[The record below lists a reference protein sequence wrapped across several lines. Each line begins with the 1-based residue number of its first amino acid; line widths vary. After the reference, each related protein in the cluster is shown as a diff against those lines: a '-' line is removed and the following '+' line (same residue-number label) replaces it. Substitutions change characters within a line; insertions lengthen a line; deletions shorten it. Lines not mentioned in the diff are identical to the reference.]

1 MQATNYFKKIMKSKL
16 FLLTAFASLVP
27 LSASI
32 AQTKTTTPTIEHSQ
46 GLYKTAAPD
55 WSKITWDTLPAIQQP
70 GFLKIPKNLISTFG
84 YDPSRSWTAGQ
95 KVDSVVML
103 GDADDA
109 FKMSALSLKAIGT
122 VALPTTATTTKPTL
136 KDFGLMQWQT
146 PKTLVK
152 AMPELSNLSL
162 SEVPPLAALF
172 SKNGG
177 GGGTVSQAIASNPQA
192 ADLTLDKIDLSKYSL
207 DSIPGLDKTQ
217 LGKFKSWQQAHV
229 NQIPK
234 LSQVPF
240 DKMPQPISSGIGVVG
255 IASVVLGTAEKGDA
269 RAGNDYFVSGSVV
282 RGDAYGNPRGDRTL
296 TVACPPSIECSYLE
310 MGDFAGSQGGLYGK
324 RWASGSSQIV
334 KGGYGFLAAVNGGKE
349 PTGRLV
355 YGSGFKVALTGVS
368 ESKGTA
374 DFGLFFRICARP
386 PFMQK
391 TCTPYFI
398 GPVPWLPVSENDL
411 VIVGT
416 GR

>member
-1 MQATNYFKKIMKSKL
+1 MKSKL
-16 FLLTAFASLVP
+16 FLLTALASVLP

-32 AQTKTTTPTIEHSQ
+32 AETPTTTQATPTINYSQ
-46 GLYKTAAPD
+46 GKYKTAAPD
-55 WSKITWDTLPAIQQP
+55 WSKITWDTLPPIQQP
-70 GFLKIPKNLISTFG
+70 GFLVIPKNLISTFG

-109 FKMSALSLKAIGT
+109 FKMSALSLKTIGA

-177 GGGTVSQAIASNPQA
+177 GGTVSQAIASNPQA

-217 LGKFKSWQQAHV
+217 LGKFKSWQQAYV

-240 DKMPQPISSGIGVVG
+240 DKMPQPISSGIDVVA
-255 IASVVLGTAEKGDA
+255 IASVVLGTAEKGDPS
-269 RAGNDYFVSGSVV
+269 AGNDYFVSGSVV
-282 RGDAYGNPRGDRTL
+282 RGDRTEE
-296 TVACPPSIECSYLE
+296 VACPAGKECSYLE
-310 MGDFAGSQGGLYGK
+310 MGDFAGSEGSLYGK
-324 RWASGSSQIV
+324 RWASGSSQQV
-334 KGGYGFLAAVNGGKE
+334 KGGYGILAAVNGGKE

-386 PFMQK
+386 PFQQK

>member
-1 MQATNYFKKIMKSKL
+1 DLHDFLYSKL

-32 AQTKTTTPTIEHSQ
+32 AETPSEASSATPTIDYSQ
-46 GLYKTAAPD
+46 GLHKTAAPN

-109 FKMSALSLKAIGT
+109 FKMSYLSLKTISK

-162 SEVPPLAALF
+162 SEVPPLAELF

-177 GGGTVSQAIASNPQA
+177 GGGTISQAISSNPQA

-217 LGKFKSWQQAHV
+217 LGKFKSWQQAYV

-234 LSQVPF
+234 LNQVPF
-240 DKMPQPISSGIGVVG
+240 DKMPQPISSDVGIVG

-269 RAGNDYFVSGSVV
+269 SAGNDYFVSGSVV
-282 RGDAYGNPRGDRTL
+282 RGDRTEE
-296 TVACPPSIECSYLE
+296 VACPQGIECSYLE
-310 MGDFAGSQGGLYGK
+310 MGDFAGEQGGLYGK
-324 RWASGSSQIV
+324 RWASGSSQQV
-334 KGGYGFLAAVNGGKE
+334 KGGYGILAAVNGGKE

-355 YGSGFKVALTGVS
+355 YGSGFKVALTGVN

-386 PFMQK
+386 PFQQK

>member
-1 MQATNYFKKIMKSKL
+1 MKFKL

-32 AQTKTTTPTIEHSQ
+32 AETPTTTPTIEHSQ
-46 GLYKTAAPD
+46 GLHKTTAPD
-55 WSKITWDTLPAIQQP
+55 WSKITWDTLPPVQQP
-70 GFLKIPKNLISTFG
+70 GFLKIPKNLISVFG

-109 FKMSALSLKAIGT
+109 FKMSALSLKAIDT

-162 SEVPPLAALF
+162 SEVPPLADLF

-177 GGGTVSQAIASNPQA
+177 GTISQAISSNPQA

-217 LGKFKSWQQAHV
+217 LGKFKSWQQAYI

-234 LSQVPF
+234 LNQVPF
-240 DKMPQPISSGIGVVG
+240 DKMPQPISSDVGIVG

-269 RAGNDYFVSGSVV
+269 SAGNDYFVSGSVV
-282 RGDAYGNPRGDRTL
+282 RGDRTL
-296 TVACPPSIECSYLE
+296 TVACPPGIECSYLE
-310 MGDFAGSQGGLYGK
+310 MGDFVGSEGSLYGK
-324 RWASGSSQIV
+324 RWASGSSQQV
-334 KGGYGFLAAVNGGKE
+334 KGGYGILAAVNGGKE

-355 YGSGFKVALTGVS
+355 YGSGFKVALTGVN
-368 ESKGTA
+368 ESLGTA

-386 PFMQK
+386 PFQQK

>member
-1 MQATNYFKKIMKSKL
+1 MKFKL

-32 AQTKTTTPTIEHSQ
+32 AETPTTTPTIEHSQ
-46 GLYKTAAPD
+46 GNYKTAAPD
-55 WSKITWDTLPAIQQP
+55 WSKITWDTLPPVQQP

-109 FKMSALSLKAIGT
+109 FKMSDLSLKAIDT

-162 SEVPPLAALF
+162 SEVPPLADLF

-177 GGGTVSQAIASNPQA
+177 GTISQAISSNRQA

-207 DSIPGLDKTQ
+207 NSIPGLTKTQ
-217 LGKFKSWQQAHV
+217 LVKFEAWQQAYV

-240 DKMPQPISSGIGVVG
+240 DKMPQPISSGIDVVG

-269 RAGNDYFVSGSVV
+269 KAGNNYFVSGSVV
-282 RGDAYGNPRGDRTL
+282 RGDAYGDPSGERTVS
-296 TVACPPSIECSYLE
+296 VACPPDKECSYLE
-310 MGDFAGSQGGLYGK
+310 MGDFAGSEGSLYGK
-324 RWASGSSQIV
+324 RWASGSSQQV
-334 KGGYGFLAAVNGGKE
+334 KGGYGILAAVNGGKE

-355 YGSGFKVALTGVS
+355 YGSGFKVALTGVN

-386 PFMQK
+386 PFQQK

>member
-1 MQATNYFKKIMKSKL
+1 MKFKL

-32 AQTKTTTPTIEHSQ
+32 AETPTTTPTIEHSQ
-46 GLYKTAAPD
+46 GNYKTAAPD
-55 WSKITWDTLPAIQQP
+55 WSKITWDTLPPVQQP
-70 GFLKIPKNLISTFG
+70 GFLKIPKNLISVFG

-109 FKMSALSLKAIGT
+109 FKMSDLSLKAIDT
-122 VALPTTATTTKPTL
+122 VALPTTGTTTKPTL

-162 SEVPPLAALF
+162 SEVPPLADLF
-172 SKNGG
+172 SRNGAAG
-177 GGGTVSQAIASNPQA
+177 LGSSTISQAIASNPQVA
-192 ADLTLDKIDLSKYSL
+192 NLTLDKIDLSKYSL
-207 DSIPGLDKTQ
+207 NSIPGLDKTQ
-217 LGKFKSWQQAHV
+217 LGKFKSWQQAYL

-240 DKMPQPISSGIGVVG
+240 DKMPQPISSGIDVVG
-255 IASVVLGTAEKGDA
+255 IVSVVLGTAEKGDA

-282 RGDAYGNPRGDRTL
+282 RGDRTL

-324 RWASGSSQIV
+324 RWASGSSQQV

-355 YGSGFKVALTGVS
+355 YGNGFKVALTGVN
-368 ESKGTA
+368 ESLGTA

-386 PFMQK
+386 PFQQK

>member
-1 MQATNYFKKIMKSKL
+1 MMKSKL

-27 LSASI
+27 LSASV
-32 AQTKTTTPTIEHSQ
+32 AQTPTIHYSH

-55 WSKITWDTLPAIQQP
+55 WSKITWETLPPIQQP

-109 FKMSALSLKAIGT
+109 FKMSALSLKTIGA
-122 VALPTTATTTKPTL
+122 VALPTTTTTTKPTL

-172 SKNGG
+172 SQN

-192 ADLTLDKIDLSKYSL
+192 ADSPLSNIDLSKYSL
-207 DSIPGLDKTQ
+207 DSIPGLTKTQ
-217 LGKFKSWQQAHV
+217 LGKFKAWQQAYV
-229 NQIPK
+229 NQVPG
-234 LSQVPF
+234 LNRVPF
-240 DKMPQPISSGIGVVG
+240 DKMPQPISSLLGVVG

-269 RAGNDYFVSGSVV
+269 KAGNDYFVSGSVV
-282 RGDAYGNPRGDRTL
+282 RGDRTVS
-296 TVACPPSIECSYLE
+296 VACPPGKECSYLE
-310 MGDFAGSQGGLYGK
+310 MGDFAGSEGSLYGK
-324 RWASGSSQIV
+324 RWASGSSQQV
-334 KGGYGFLAAVNGGKE
+334 RGGYGFLASVNGGKE

-355 YGSGFKVALTGVS
+355 YGSEFKVALTGVS

-386 PFMQK
+386 PFQQK

-398 GPVPWLPVSENDL
+398 GRVPWLPVSENDL

-416 GR
+416 GQ

>member
-1 MQATNYFKKIMKSKL
+1 MKYKL
-16 FLLTAFASLVP
+16 FLLAALATLAPIST
-27 LSASI
+27 SI
-32 AQTKTTTPTIEHSQ
+32 AQTPTIDYSQ
-46 GLYKTAAPD
+46 GKYKTAAPN
-55 WSKITWDTLPAIQQP
+55 WSKITWDSLPAIQQS
-70 GFLKIPKNLISTFG
+70 GFLKISKNLISTFG

-109 FKMSALSLKAIGT
+109 FKMSALSLKDIGT
-122 VALPTTATTTKPTL
+122 LALPTTATTTKPTL
-136 KDFGLMQWQT
+136 KDFGLLQWQT

-162 SEVPPLAALF
+162 SEVPPLADLF

-177 GGGTVSQAIASNPQA
+177 FGGGTVSQAIASNPQV

-217 LGKFKSWQQAHV
+217 LGKFKSWQQAYV

-234 LSQVPF
+234 LNQVPF
-240 DKMPQPISSGIGVVG
+240 NKMPQPISSDIGVVG
-255 IASVVLGTAEKGDA
+255 IASVVLGTAEKGNA
-269 RAGNDYFVSGSVV
+269 WAGNDYFVSGSVV
-282 RGDAYGNPRGDRTL
+282 RGDRTV
-296 TVACPPSIECSYLE
+296 TVACPPGKECSYLE
-310 MGDFAGSQGGLYGK
+310 MGDFAGSEGSLYGK
-324 RWASGSSQIV
+324 RWASGSSQQV
-334 KGGYGFLAAVNGGKE
+334 SGGYGILTAVNGGKE

-355 YGSGFKVALTGVS
+355 YGSGFKVALTGIN
-368 ESKGTA
+368 ESLGTA

-386 PFMQK
+386 PFQQK

>member
-1 MQATNYFKKIMKSKL
+1 MQATNYLKKIMKSKL
-16 FLLTAFASLVP
+16 FLLTALASVLP

-32 AQTKTTTPTIEHSQ
+32 AQTPTTTQATPTINYSQ
-46 GLYKTAAPD
+46 GKYKTAAPD
-55 WSKITWDTLPAIQQP
+55 WSKITWDTLPPVQQP

-109 FKMSALSLKAIGT
+109 FKMSALSLKAIDT

-162 SEVPPLAALF
+162 SEVPPLADLF
-172 SKNGG
+172 SKNGSG
-177 GGGTVSQAIASNPQA
+177 YGTVSQAIASNPQV

-207 DSIPGLDKTQ
+207 NSIPGLTKTQ
-217 LGKFKSWQQAHV
+217 LGKFKSWQQAYV

-240 DKMPQPISSGIGVVG
+240 DKMPQPISSGIDVVG

-269 RAGNDYFVSGSVV
+269 RAGNGYFVSGSVV
-282 RGDAYGNPRGDRTL
+282 RGDRTVP
-296 TVACPPSIECSYLE
+296 VACPPGKECSYLE

-334 KGGYGFLAAVNGGKE
+334 KGGYGFLASVNGGKE

-386 PFMQK
+386 PFQQK

>member
-1 MQATNYFKKIMKSKL
+1 MQSKL
-16 FLLTAFASLVP
+16 FLLAVMATLLP
-27 LSASI
+27 LSTLKSLRADTPVV
-32 AQTKTTTPTIEHSQ
+32 APTIDYSQ

-55 WSKITWDTLPAIQQP
+55 WSKITWDTLPPIQQP
-70 GFLKIPKNLISTFG
+70 GFLVIPKNLISTFG

-109 FKMSALSLKAIGT
+109 FKMSDLNLKTIGAH
-122 VALPTTATTTKPTL
+122 ALPAATPKTTELTL

-146 PKTLVK
+146 PKSLVK
-152 AMPELSNLSL
+152 AIPSLGNLNL
-162 SEVPPLAALF
+162 KRVPPLATLF

-177 GGGTVSQAIASNPQA
+177 LGGGTVSQTVASNPQV

-207 DSIPGLDKTQ
+207 DSIPGLTKTQ
-217 LGKFKSWQQAHV
+217 LVKFKAWQQAYV

-234 LSQVPF
+234 LNRVPF

-255 IASVVLGTAEKGDA
+255 IASVVLGTAEKGDP

-282 RGDAYGNPRGDRTL
+282 RGDRTVS
-296 TVACPPSIECSYLE
+296 VACTPGIECSYLE

-324 RWASGSSQIV
+324 RWASGSSQQV
-334 KGGYGFLAAVNGGKE
+334 KGGYGILAAVNGGKE

-355 YGSGFKVALTGVS
+355 YGSGFKVALTGVN

-386 PFMQK
+386 PFQQK

>member
-1 MQATNYFKKIMKSKL
+1 MQSQL
-16 FLLTAFASLVP
+16 FLLTAIASVVP
-27 LSASI
+27 LSVSI
-32 AQTKTTTPTIEHSQ
+32 AQTPTIEYSQ

-55 WSKITWDTLPAIQQP
+55 WSKITWETLPPIQQP
-70 GFLKIPKNLISTFG
+70 GFLTIPKNLISTFG

-109 FKMSALSLKAIGT
+109 FKMSDLSLKTIGA
-122 VALPTTATTTKPTL
+122 VALPTTTTTTKPTL

-162 SEVPPLAALF
+162 SEVPPLADLF
-172 SKNGG
+172 SQNGG
-177 GGGTVSQAIASNPQA
+177 LGGGTVSGAIASNPQV

-207 DSIPGLDKTQ
+207 DSIPGLTKTQ
-217 LGKFKSWQQAHV
+217 LVKFKAWQQSYI
-229 NQIPK
+229 N
-234 LSQVPF
+234 QVPGLNRVPF
-240 DKMPQPISSGIGVVG
+240 EKMPLSISSGIDVVG
-255 IASVVLGTAEKGDA
+255 IASVVLGTSERGDA

-282 RGDAYGNPRGDRTL
+282 RGDRTEE
-296 TVACPPSIECSYLE
+296 VACPPGIECSYLE
-310 MGDFAGSQGGLYGK
+310 MGDFAGSEGSLYGK
-324 RWASGSSQIV
+324 RWASGSSQQV
-334 KGGYGFLAAVNGGKE
+334 RGGYGILAAVNGGKE

-355 YGSGFKVALTGVS
+355 YGSGFKVALTGVN
-368 ESKGTA
+368 EAKGTA

-386 PFMQK
+386 PFQQK

>member
-16 FLLTAFASLVP
+16 FLLTALASVLP

-32 AQTKTTTPTIEHSQ
+32 AQTPTTTQATPTINYSQ
-46 GLYKTAAPD
+46 GKYKTAAPD
-55 WSKITWDTLPAIQQP
+55 WSKITWDTLPPVQQP

-109 FKMSALSLKAIGT
+109 FKMSDLSLKAIDT

-136 KDFGLMQWQT
+136 KDFGLIQWQT

-162 SEVPPLAALF
+162 SEVPPLAELF

-177 GGGTVSQAIASNPQA
+177 GSTISQAISSNPQA

-207 DSIPGLDKTQ
+207 NSIPGLTKTQ
-217 LGKFKSWQQAHV
+217 LGKFKAWQQAYV

-240 DKMPQPISSGIGVVG
+240 DKMPQPISSGIDVVG

-269 RAGNDYFVSGSVV
+269 WAGNGYFVSGSVV
-282 RGDAYGNPRGDRTL
+282 RGDRTL
-296 TVACPPSIECSYLE
+296 RVACPPDKECSYLE
-310 MGDFAGSQGGLYGK
+310 MGDFAGSEGSLYGK
-324 RWASGSSQIV
+324 RWASGSSQQV
-334 KGGYGFLAAVNGGKE
+334 KGGYGILAAVNGGKE

-386 PFMQK
+386 PFQQK

-416 GR
+416 GQ

>member
-1 MQATNYFKKIMKSKL
+1 MKYKP
-16 FLLTAFASLVP
+16 FLLAALASLLP
-27 LSASI
+27 LSASV
-32 AQTKTTTPTIEHSQ
+32 AQLPITTQATPTINYSQ
-46 GLYKTAAPD
+46 GKYKTAAPD
-55 WSKITWDTLPAIQQP
+55 WSKITWDTLPPVQQP

-109 FKMSALSLKAIGT
+109 FKMSALSLKSIGT

-136 KDFGLMQWQT
+136 KDFGLIQWQT

-162 SEVPPLAALF
+162 SEVPPLADLF

-177 GGGTVSQAIASNPQA
+177 GGTISQAISSNPQA

-217 LGKFKSWQQAHV
+217 LGKFKSWQQAYV

-240 DKMPQPISSGIGVVG
+240 DKMPQPISSGIDVVG

-269 RAGNDYFVSGSVV
+269 KAGNNYFVSGSVV
-282 RGDAYGNPRGDRTL
+282 RGDAYGNPSGERTL

-310 MGDFAGSQGGLYGK
+310 MGDFVGSEGSLYGK
-324 RWASGSSQIV
+324 RWASGSSQQV
-334 KGGYGFLAAVNGGKE
+334 KGGYGILAAVNGGKE

-355 YGSGFKVALTGVS
+355 YGSGFKVALTGVN
-368 ESKGTA
+368 ESNGTA

-386 PFMQK
+386 PFQQK

>member
-1 MQATNYFKKIMKSKL
+1 MKSKL
-16 FLLTAFASLVP
+16 FLLTAIASVVP
-27 LSASI
+27 LSASV
-32 AQTKTTTPTIEHSQ
+32 AQTPTIDYSQ

-55 WSKITWDTLPAIQQP
+55 WSKITWDTLPPVQQP

-109 FKMSALSLKAIGT
+109 FKMSDLSLKAIDT
-122 VALPTTATTTKPTL
+122 VALPTTGTTTKPTL

-162 SEVPPLAALF
+162 SEVPPLADLF
-172 SKNGG
+172 SRNGAAG
-177 GGGTVSQAIASNPQA
+177 LGSSTISQAIASNPQVA
-192 ADLTLDKIDLSKYSL
+192 NLTLDKIDLSKYSL
-207 DSIPGLDKTQ
+207 NSIPGLDKTQ
-217 LGKFKSWQQAHV
+217 LGKFKSWQQAYL

-240 DKMPQPISSGIGVVG
+240 DKMPQPISSDIGVVG
-255 IASVVLGTAEKGDA
+255 IASVVLGTAEKGDT

-282 RGDAYGNPRGDRTL
+282 RGDRTEE
-296 TVACPPSIECSYLE
+296 VACPPGIECSYLE

-324 RWASGSSQIV
+324 RWASGSSQQV
-334 KGGYGFLAAVNGGKE
+334 SGGYGILAAVNGGKE

-355 YGSGFKVALTGVS
+355 YGSGFKVALTGVN

-386 PFMQK
+386 PFQQK

>member
-1 MQATNYFKKIMKSKL
+1 MAT
-16 FLLTAFASLVP
+16 LLP
-27 LSASI
+27 LSTLKSLRADTPVV
-32 AQTKTTTPTIEHSQ
+32 APTIDYSQ

-55 WSKITWDTLPAIQQP
+55 WSKITWDTLPPIQQP
-70 GFLKIPKNLISTFG
+70 GFLVIPKNLISTFG

-109 FKMSALSLKAIGT
+109 FKMSDLNLKTIGAH
-122 VALPTTATTTKPTL
+122 ALPAATPKTTELTL

-146 PKTLVK
+146 PKSLVK
-152 AMPELSNLSL
+152 AIPSLGNLNL
-162 SEVPPLAALF
+162 KRVPPLATLF

-177 GGGTVSQAIASNPQA
+177 LGGGTVSQTVASNPQV

-207 DSIPGLDKTQ
+207 DSIPGLTKTQ
-217 LGKFKSWQQAHV
+217 LVKFKAWQQAYV

-234 LSQVPF
+234 LNRVPF

-255 IASVVLGTAEKGDA
+255 IASVVLGTAEKGDP

-282 RGDAYGNPRGDRTL
+282 RGDRTVS
-296 TVACPPSIECSYLE
+296 VACTPGIECSYLE

-324 RWASGSSQIV
+324 RWASGSSQQV
-334 KGGYGFLAAVNGGKE
+334 KGGYGILAAVNGGKE

-355 YGSGFKVALTGVS
+355 YGSGFKVALTGVN

-386 PFMQK
+386 PFQQK

>member
-1 MQATNYFKKIMKSKL
+1 MKYKP
-16 FLLTAFASLVP
+16 FLLAAFASLLP
-27 LSASI
+27 LSYSV
-32 AQTKTTTPTIEHSQ
+32 AQLPITTQTTPTIDYSQ

-55 WSKITWDTLPAIQQP
+55 WSKITWDTLPPIQQP

-109 FKMSALSLKAIGT
+109 FKMSALSLKAIDT
-122 VALPTTATTTKPTL
+122 VALPTTGTTTKPTL
-136 KDFGLMQWQT
+136 KNFGLMQWQT

-162 SEVPPLAALF
+162 SEVPPLADLF

-177 GGGTVSQAIASNPQA
+177 FGGGTVSQAIASNPQV

-207 DSIPGLDKTQ
+207 DSIPGLTKTQ
-217 LGKFKSWQQAHV
+217 LGKFKSWQQAYV

-240 DKMPQPISSGIGVVG
+240 DKMPQPISSGIDVVG

-269 RAGNDYFVSGSVV
+269 KAGNDYFVSGSVV
-282 RGDAYGNPRGDRTL
+282 RGDRTL
-296 TVACPPSIECSYLE
+296 TVACPPGIECSYLE

-324 RWASGSSQIV
+324 RWVSGSSQQV
-334 KGGYGFLAAVNGGKE
+334 KGGYGILAAVNGGKE

-386 PFMQK
+386 PFQQK

>member
-1 MQATNYFKKIMKSKL
+1 
-16 FLLTAFASLVP
+16 
-27 LSASI
+27 
-32 AQTKTTTPTIEHSQ
+32 
-46 GLYKTAAPD
+46 
-55 WSKITWDTLPAIQQP
+55 
-70 GFLKIPKNLISTFG
+70 
-84 YDPSRSWTAGQ
+84 
-95 KVDSVVML
+95 
-103 GDADDA
+103 
-109 FKMSALSLKAIGT
+109 
-122 VALPTTATTTKPTL
+122 
-136 KDFGLMQWQT
+136 MQWQT

-162 SEVPPLAALF
+162 LEVPPLADLF

-177 GGGTVSQAIASNPQA
+177 GGTISQAISSNPQA

-207 DSIPGLDKTQ
+207 NSIPGLTKTQ
-217 LGKFKSWQQAHV
+217 LGKFESWQQAYV

-240 DKMPQPISSGIGVVG
+240 DKMPQPISSGIDVVG

-269 RAGNDYFVSGSVV
+269 KAGNNYFVSGSVV
-282 RGDAYGNPRGDRTL
+282 RGDRTL
-296 TVACPPSIECSYLE
+296 TVACPPDKECSYLE
-310 MGDFAGSQGGLYGK
+310 MGDFVGSEGSLYGK
-324 RWASGSSQIV
+324 RWASGSSQQV
-334 KGGYGFLAAVNGGKE
+334 KGGYGILAAVNGGKE

-355 YGSGFKVALTGVS
+355 YGSGFKVALTGVN
-368 ESKGTA
+368 ESLGTA

-386 PFMQK
+386 PFQQK